1 MFLFEKIRQGKLE
14 RALETYSIYDPPHRK
29 EERLLPVEQA
39 RENFDYFMAHK
50 DARLAGFLA
59 WFERHFALRLKL
71 DEAGLRALEK
81 WGKKYAVILISSID
95 PLLDDCCYYDYGS
108 PWDGRYKCL
117 NVIFDTGIFLG
128 EALIARCPMLRWEM
142 DPILAVLPRT
152 ARLMKH
158 DRGSGYRRP
167 TLACDRNPA
176 WYGMPCYEANNYFRH
191 MYFRTKKN
199 TSIMAE
205 KAITGHLSSF
215 YINTVNT
222 YPDFLINVHGIGKSM
237 EEYFASVDQ
246 ESEWET

>member
-59 WFERHFALRLKL
+59 WFERHFALRLTL

-95 PLLDDCCYYDYGS
+95 PLLDDYCYFDYGS

-142 DPILAVLPRT
+142 DPISAVLPRT

-167 TLACDRNPA
+167 TLACDSNPA
-176 WYGMPCYEANNYFRH
+176 WNSTPSNKSCIYFRQ

-199 TSIMAE
+199 TDVIAE
-205 KAITGHLSSF
+205 EAITNNLSRYF
-215 YINTVNT
+215 INTVNS
-222 YPDFLINVHGIGKSM
+222 YPEFGIKEYGAGKTRSD
-237 EEYFASVDQ
+237 YFAAVDRDIG
-246 ESEWET
+246 